1 MVKPQQPELRRSDR
15 GATSDDAAKPRL
27 TAPHTPG
34 VDGPGGR
41 GVPEENAPGHHP
53 DHEQDKP
60 SGRDFVAKTHAL
72 ASSDEYEAPSADN
85 EVLDL
90 TQVETD
96 RVHGHKSPV
105 DRAIS
110 IAGTSVGIGMKVA
123 GTGIKVA
130 GAVYREARK
139 RLPRS

>member
-15 GATSDDAAKPRL
+15 GATSDDASKERL

-34 VDGPGGR
+34 IDGAGAR
-41 GVPEENAPGHHP
+41 GVPEDNVPGHHP

-72 ASSDEYEAPSADN
+72 ASVDEYEPPSAED

-90 TQVETD
+90 TDIERRSPTPVE
-96 RVHGHKSPV
+96 
-105 DRAIS
+105 RAVA
-110 IAGTSVGIGMKVA
+110 IAGTSFGVGMKVA
-123 GTGIKVA
+123 GTSLKVA
-130 GAVYREARK
+130 GGVYRQVRK
-139 RLPRS
+139 RLPYSA